1 MLRSNIILSGLF
13 LVMLAGPRAAMAA
26 EIQGDKPNSA
36 EAGEEVLAC
45 MDKIGIKG
53 HPHKLDTITRLS
65 AVSAWT
71 QMAIKYG
78 EEYTMWHNAKGKSI
92 KCKKLPR
99 SEFLLCFAKGRPC
112 RAIIT
117 GKTAENKQTS
127 LPA

>member
-26 EIQGDKPNSA
+26 EIQNIKPNSA
-36 EAGEEVLAC
+36 VAGEDAPVC
-45 MDKIGIKG
+45 HNKFGIKG
-53 HPHKLDTITRLS
+53 HPHKLDTIARLS

-71 QMAIKYG
+71 EMAIKYG

-117 GKTAENKQTS
+117 GKTAENKTN
-127 LPA
+127 